1 MAENLNN
8 EAQTENEP
16 VKRKLYIPLI
26 LMPNKNIFDI
36 GIAFSREY
44 AEWDLNQ
51 SWDRLSAERKNT
63 FTKLIKEIELEL

>member
-1 MAENLNN
+1 ME
-8 EAQTENEP
+8 EQTENEP
-16 VKRKLYIPLI
+16 IKRKLYIPLI
-26 LMPNKNIFDI
+26 LMPNKDIFDI

-51 SWDRLSAERKNT
+51 SWDRLNAERKNK

>member
-1 MAENLNN
+1 MAE
-8 EAQTENEP
+8 QTEEQTEDKP
-16 VKRKLYIPLI
+16 IKRKLYIPLI
-26 LMPNKNIFDI
+26 LMPNKDIFDI

-51 SWDRLSAERKNT
+51 SWDRLNAERKNK

>member
-1 MAENLNN
+1 MAE
-8 EAQTENEP
+8 QTEEQIEDKP
-16 VKRKLYIPLI
+16 IKRKLYIPLI

-36 GIAFSREY
+36 GIAFSHEV

-51 SWDRLSAERKNT
+51 SWDMLSAERKNK

>member
-1 MAENLNN
+1 ME
-8 EAQTENEP
+8 EQTKNEP
-16 VKRKLYIPLI
+16 IKRKLYIPLI
-26 LMPNKNIFDI
+26 LLPDKRIFDI

-51 SWDRLSAERKNT
+51 SWNRLNAERKNK

>member
-1 MAENLNN
+1 ME
-8 EAQTENEP
+8 EQTENEP
-16 VKRKLYIPLI
+16 IKRKLYIPLI
-26 LMPNKNIFDI
+26 LMPNKDIFDI

-51 SWDRLSAERKNT
+51 SWDRLNVERKNK

>member
-1 MAENLNN
+1 ME
-8 EAQTENEP
+8 EQTKNEP
-16 VKRKLYIPLI
+16 IKRKLYIPLI
-26 LMPNKNIFDI
+26 LMPNKDIFDI

-51 SWDRLSAERKNT
+51 SWDRLNAERKNK